1 MKILMSIFLQDM
13 NRAYLAEISTAY
25 NPQFRVRHDCNW
37 EVGTTILHLI
47 RTVCTVYKYNWV
59 NTKIV
64 YTTDMENSRLDYI
77 LLQCIR
83 GRG

>member
-1 MKILMSIFLQDM
+1 M

-25 NPQFRVRHDCNW
+25 NPQFRVCHDCNW
-37 EVGTTILHLI
+37 EVGTTLLHLI

-64 YTTDMENSRLDYI
+64 HTTDMEKLPTSMDRMLGKNI
-77 LLQCIR
+77 Q
-83 GRG
+83 

>member
-25 NPQFRVRHDCNW
+25 NPQFRVCHDCNW

-47 RTVCTVYKYNWV
+47 RTVCTVVKQLFSKTIIYFLSNQ
-59 NTKIV
+59 
-64 YTTDMENSRLDYI
+64 YI
-77 LLQCIR
+77 NLLY
-83 GRG
+83 

>member
-1 MKILMSIFLQDM
+1 M

-25 NPQFRVRHDCNW
+25 SPQFRVCHDCNW
-37 EVGTTILHLI
+37 GVGTTILHLI
-47 RTVCTVYKYNWV
+47 RTVCTVYKYIWV